1 MKTYK
6 EHTARKHNKYAIRK
20 FSVGLA
26 SIMVGSIIFFGHYMT
41 AQASEVQN
49 NEDSNQSSLQANNV
63 TEVDV
68 VSETGELKPNV
79 QRSSNS
85 TTVGTQDNLAEPNN
99 AIHNITE
106 GTNSVTENRNQQQQS
121 VQETPNK
128 ADNTTKQ
135 GEAQNQVSNQLSQ
148 VRKANFQEIPRNIP
162 HQIIMFSTVRHK
174 L

>member
-1 MKTYK
+1 MLTFYITRRRRFNIVKTYK

-79 QRSSNS
+79 QSSSNA
-85 TTVGTQDNLAEPNN
+85 TTVGT
-99 AIHNITE
+99 
-106 GTNSVTENRNQQQQS
+106 
-121 VQETPNK
+121 
-128 ADNTTKQ
+128 
-135 GEAQNQVSNQLSQ
+135 
-148 VRKANFQEIPRNIP
+148 
-162 HQIIMFSTVRHK
+162 
-174 L
+174 

>member
-79 QRSSNS
+79 Q
-85 TTVGTQDNLAEPNN
+85 
-99 AIHNITE
+99 
-106 GTNSVTENRNQQQQS
+106 
-121 VQETPNK
+121 
-128 ADNTTKQ
+128 
-135 GEAQNQVSNQLSQ
+135 
-148 VRKANFQEIPRNIP
+148 
-162 HQIIMFSTVRHK
+162 
-174 L
+174 